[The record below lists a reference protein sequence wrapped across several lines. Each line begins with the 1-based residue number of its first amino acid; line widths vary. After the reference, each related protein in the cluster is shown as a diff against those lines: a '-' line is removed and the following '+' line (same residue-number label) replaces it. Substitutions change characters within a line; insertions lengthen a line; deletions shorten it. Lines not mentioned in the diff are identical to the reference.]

1 MCCIVLLCLMSC
13 YFEFDLNLSNTSL
26 GFQNVVTIDM
36 LRDAYPLQDM
46 VDHNRRPKDM
56 VRV

>member
-1 MCCIVLLCLMSC
+1 MFC
-13 YFEFDLNLSNTSL
+13 YLEFDLYLSNTSL